1 MLRVAVPSA
10 ILLAAALSAAAI
22 AQTAPAP
29 AAAAP
34 HKHNATLHKSVPM
47 TFTNPANHTANSG
60 SMSGQGCIGQNANA
74 AQTAV
79 NPITGKLQAAPI
91 VVVPVTKGGGS
102 VAAATQHAQQ
112 NQACA
117 HGR

>member
-10 ILLAAALSAAAI
+10 ILLAAALSAAALG
-22 AQTAPAP
+22 QTTAPAP
-29 AAAAP
+29 AAP
-34 HKHNATLHKSVPM
+34 HKHNATMHKSQPM
-47 TFTNPANHTANSG
+47 TFTNPANHTANAG

-74 AQTAV
+74 AQTAI
-79 NPITGKLQAAPI
+79 NPITGKPQAAPI

-102 VAAATQHAQQ
+102 VASATKHAQQ

-117 HGR
+117 HSR